1 MLRTLDRYII
11 RQFLGT
17 FFYILIAIM
26 LIAVV
31 FDISEKTEDFAK
43 MKASW
48 HEIVLDYYVNFVI
61 YYSNLFSGLLI
72 FLAVLLFTSRLAHRT
87 EVIAM
92 LSSGVSFPR
101 IMWPY
106 FVAATFLTGV
116 SLVTNHYVLPKA
128 NKVRLDFEEQHI
140 RSTFRVH
147 DKHLLREI
155 QPGTIAYFETFS
167 AKEKLGYRFSLE
179 EWQDGRLTRK
189 LTADRARYDSVTG
202 AWVVYD
208 YLLRELHPHGD
219 RIQRGFQRAR
229 PGAERSREIGRMD
242 VAAEVERFRDERGSL
257 LLAERVAR
265 AREEEA
271 VDLGAV
277 EAGQTV
283 DRGRDRHRHGVLVVV
298 GDRLLGS
305 AVLRGAPLDQ
315 RERKARRGN
324 VGAVGTDSGHRET
337 LLGSIVRA
345 IGLTS
350 PGCARESAARG
361 CGRHSRCPPHK
372 HLKMSALATRA
383 AHARPGAAGGEESQ
397 GDDTQGSDRE
407 GDRPAAHVDPGCR
420 HPPGD
425 APSSTPTQ
433 AGVGAARL
441 RRPPG
446 SARHHTAPPAYPG
459 EDHRAALPTAP

>member
-155 QPGTIAYFETFS
+155 EPGTIAYFETFS

-179 EWQDGRLTRK
+179 QWQDGSLTRK

-208 YLLRELHPHGD
+208 YLLRELHPDGD
-219 RIQRGFQRAR
+219 RIQRGQELDTIIPMKPADLGQRWEFAMAMGWDEINAYIAKKFAQGDGSVMPYIIEKHQR
-229 PGAERSREIGRMD
+229 TSYPFATYVFTLIGVSVASRKVRGGTGLHLALGVLLALVYIFAMKLTT
-242 VAAEVERFRDERGSL
+242 VAATNAGLDP
-257 LLAERVAR
+257 LLAVWLPNIIFA
-265 AREEEA
+265 
-271 VDLGAV
+271 LI
-277 EAGQTV
+277 
-283 DRGRDRHRHGVLVVV
+283 GVWIY
-298 GDRLLGS
+298 
-305 AVLRGAPLDQ
+305 
-315 RERKARRGN
+315 RKA
-324 VGAVGTDSGHRET
+324 
-337 LLGSIVRA
+337 
-345 IGLTS
+345 
-350 PGCARESAARG
+350 P
-361 CGRHSRCPPHK
+361 K
-372 HLKMSALATRA
+372 
-383 AHARPGAAGGEESQ
+383 
-397 GDDTQGSDRE
+397 
-407 GDRPAAHVDPGCR
+407 
-420 HPPGD
+420 
-425 APSSTPTQ
+425 
-433 AGVGAARL
+433 
-441 RRPPG
+441 
-446 SARHHTAPPAYPG
+446 
-459 EDHRAALPTAP
+459 